1 MSAGVKNI
9 FLKNGRLTFLFFLSS
24 SVVWDWERMVTWMLV
39 RSWHLHKNYKRELGQ
54 TETQGDYRG
63 MNVHVEEFNKK

>member
-1 MSAGVKNI
+1 
-9 FLKNGRLTFLFFLSS
+9 
-24 SVVWDWERMVTWMLV
+24 MVTWMLV
-39 RSWHLHKNYKRELGQ
+39 GSWHLHNNYKRELGQ